1 MIKKIKLFKQRY
13 TDKGYFF
20 KLWFQDNEK
29 TSKKLD
35 YNLNSNSVF
44 FELGGYS
51 GDYSEEIASLF
62 NPTIYI
68 FEPDKEFFDKLV
80 TRFKNNTKV
89 KILNFALSN
98 KTENLN
104 LVKDGESSSINK
116 VSNERT
122 VQVKGILLSNFIKEN
137 LINKIDLLNMNIE
150 GSEYIVLREMI
161 KNSEINKIESIQIQ
175 FHKNVHF
182 YRVQRKLIHFHL
194 KKTHKLVW
202 SYDFVWERWDKI

>member
-1 MIKKIKLFKQRY
+1 MIKKIKLLRRKY

-29 TSKKLD
+29 ISKILD
-35 YNLNSNSVF
+35 YNLDSDSIF

-51 GDYSEEIASLF
+51 GEYSEKIASLF

-80 TRFKNNTKV
+80 TRFENNTKI

-98 KTENLN
+98 KTKNLN

-116 VSNERT
+116 ESNERT

-150 GSEYIVLREMI
+150 GSEYVVLREMI
-161 KNSEINKIESIQIQ
+161 KNSEIDKIESIQIQ
-175 FHKNVHF
+175 FHKNVRF

-194 KKTHKLVW
+194 KKTHKLIW